1 MAFDNDTRKKLA
13 DLVSKCRA
21 LLTDEFLR
29 QCQSTFGIQP
39 DGLMIA
45 LEDLE
50 RLSDDQLDVASQLR
64 DRIDYLS
71 HNEEADN
78 SVPNSIDKMLREQ
91 AFTVLNRLA
100 AMKMAEARGLIV
112 ESVSKGQES
121 EGFVMY
127 DMIGGSA
134 MGDKFARYVC
144 YLRSMFD
151 EIAVDLGS
159 LFDRFSPFGLLFP
172 NEDALG
178 GLLELLNQNELEHLW
193 AEDETIGWIY
203 QYWNSK
209 EERKAMRDASA
220 APRNSRELAVRNQ
233 FFTPRYVVEFLTDN
247 TLGRTW
253 YEMAKGETRLADQ
266 CRYLVR
272 RPTEIFLN
280 DGEEAHQQPEQE
292 GLSQEEL
299 LKQPVYIQHRS
310 FKDPREIR
318 LLDPACGSMHFG
330 LYAFDL
336 FEAIYEEGWEK
347 SIGTLKQDFPDKTE
361 FLAQVPRLI
370 IENNIHGVDIDP
382 RAVQIAGLSLWL
394 RAQRSWKNQSI
405 QPGNRL
411 QIRKS
416 NIVCAEPMPG
426 DEAMLEEFL
435 ETLDP
440 PLLRD
445 LVSAVFEKMKLAGE
459 AGTLLKIEEEIRSAI
474 QDARNAAHE
483 MRDDLFTQDEAES
496 EDFFDSAE
504 ERIYESLQNYA
515 ESAERGDYQRRLF
528 TEDAAHGFAFIDL
541 CRKRYDAVV
550 MNPPFGKTTVQTNN
564 FLEATYPEG
573 KFDLA
578 SAFIERMLVLSCS
591 GGRLGQLTA
600 RAPFYTKYHQYWRQT
615 ALDHLT
621 ISVFAD
627 LGGGVLDSAWIEV
640 CATVLSRDL
649 NTQTYFSN
657 PPETLL
663 EDISILNSG
672 LSQTGIFIQPASFPK
687 NIPQNQYNYWLT
699 PEFLSVYDKFDPIN
713 MLFEGPKPGAS
724 TGPTDRYIRLWAE
737 IPQHSENRNWAN
749 LAKGGEYGF
758 LYPDV
763 HLSINWKDSAK
774 ELKTFHAADR
784 LARYGDGNWR
794 ARLNSYDHYFKHG
807 VFYSRRS
814 TIGLSLRVLPSD
826 CVFSEK
832 APNIIHSDTDLL
844 LCLSSVSAT
853 PVFQQYVNAHCALG
867 SYEIGSIGRIPFPE
881 IERLD
886 KDRIAADSRAI
897 FHLVQ
902 KLRSYDELS
911 INFLSFIDLC
921 RTKSIQNATKHQYD
935 EYEILIERW
944 RNHCIVTNKF
954 ACRIYGIDEE
964 LGETPKLNA
973 EIEDTYTASK
983 DLSALVSASLL
994 AYVVGVSL
1002 GRWDIRYATG
1012 ERQPPEL
1019 PDPFDPLPVCPPGML
1034 QNADGLPASESE
1046 VPEDYPLRISWSGIL
1061 VDDEGHPED
1070 IITRVREALSVIW
1083 KDNSSSIEQE
1093 ACEILKVKSLRDYF
1107 AEKKSGGKF
1116 FKYHLKRYSKS
1127 RRKAPIYWP
1136 LSTESGSYTLWIYY
1150 HRLTD
1155 QTLYQCVSDF
1165 IEPKIEQCEKDLQI
1179 LNQQFELGQADG
1191 KTNDQISELKTLIN
1205 ELKNFRDELLD
1216 VARLPYK
1223 PNLNDGVQITAA
1235 PLWKCFRLGA
1245 WQKTLKDTWKKL
1257 EKGDYD
1263 WAHLSYSI
1271 WPERVRDKCIKDKSL
1286 AIAHGLE
1293 EVYIEPPAKAK
1304 KAKKASTEALGL
1316 E

>member
-1 MAFDNDTRKKLA
+1 M
-13 DLVSKCRA
+13 
-21 LLTDEFLR
+21 
-29 QCQSTFGIQP
+29 
-39 DGLMIA
+39 
-45 LEDLE
+45 
-50 RLSDDQLDVASQLR
+50 
-64 DRIDYLS
+64 
-71 HNEEADN
+71 
-78 SVPNSIDKMLREQ
+78 
-91 AFTVLNRLA
+91 
-100 AMKMAEARGLIV
+100 
-112 ESVSKGQES
+112 
-121 EGFVMY
+121 
-127 DMIGGSA
+127 
-134 MGDKFARYVC
+134 
-144 YLRSMFD
+144 
-151 EIAVDLGS
+151 
-159 LFDRFSPFGLLFP
+159 FP
-172 NEDALG
+172 NEKALG
-178 GLLELLNQNELEHLW
+178 GLLELLNQKELEHLW
-193 AEDETIGWIY
+193 TEDETIGWIY

-253 YEMAKGETRLADQ
+253 YEMTKGETRLADQ

-280 DGEEAHQQPEQE
+280 DGGEPPQQPEQD

-394 RAQRSWKNQSI
+394 RAQRSWKNQSV
-405 QPGNRL
+405 QPGNRPE
-411 QIRKS
+411 IRKS

-435 ETLDP
+435 ETLNP

-445 LVSAVFEKMKLAGE
+445 LVRTVFEKMKLAGE

-474 QDARNAAHE
+474 EDARNAAHA
-483 MRDDLFTQDEAES
+483 MRDDLLTQGEAES
-496 EDFFDSAE
+496 DDFFDSAE
-504 ERIYESLQNYA
+504 EQIYEALQNYA
-515 ESAERGDYQRRLF
+515 ESAESGDYQRRLF
-528 TEDAAHGFAFIDL
+528 AEDAAHGFAFIDL

-550 MNPPFGKTTVQTNN
+550 MNPPFG
-564 FLEATYPEG
+564 
-573 KFDLA
+573 DA
-578 SAFIERMLVLSCS
+578 SENILHICDQKCPAWNRNILCAFIE
-591 GGRLGQLTA
+591 QNLTA
-600 RAPFYTKYHQYWRQT
+600 ANNTGFVASVIDRSFLNKSTYEDFRENCLLRDDL
-615 ALDHLT
+615 LDFVL
-621 ISVFAD
+621 D
-627 LGGGVLDSAWIEV
+627 LGWEVLDANVEVSSVILRPSLYTNNPITQCIDIRDIASGEKGNNLLKIVADGWANSKNIYQHQTSAFSFFPNQSVVYDLPEELLSAFTRHKNLKAQGLTSFTGHQLESFRHFMLFWELPLNAAISPQGDYCHLYNGGEYSRFANLPQDVVRFGFFANLRPQDVPSYTYVLRNKDQHFLPGVCFGVRGDILDAHLLPKGHLFTVEGQALPISDRKKVFLILAFLNSAVASRLLNTFSGQHKYSGYVNLLPFPQPEPSIEEKLINITEKAV
-640 CATVLSRDL
+640 KLLRNAFTFSENSLVFSVPSWVGVISSSILRDSLGLFNQLGLEEKQLQEIFEQTNALCMELYGIDSQDVVSDL
-649 NTQTYFSN
+649 NSYS
-657 PPETLL
+657 E
-663 EDISILNSG
+663 
-672 LSQTGIFIQPASFPK
+672 SFPK
-687 NIPQNQYNYWLT
+687 GLLPGYNGSTLEKFKTSVCTNIMSYSLGLT
-699 PEFLSVYDKFDPIN
+699 
-713 MLFEGPKPGAS
+713 
-724 TGPTDRYIRLWAE
+724 
-737 IPQHSENRNWAN
+737 
-749 LAKGGEYGF
+749 
-758 LYPDV
+758 
-763 HLSINWKDSAK
+763 
-774 ELKTFHAADR
+774 
-784 LARYGDGNWR
+784 
-794 ARLNSYDHYFKHG
+794 
-807 VFYSRRS
+807 
-814 TIGLSLRVLPSD
+814 
-826 CVFSEK
+826 
-832 APNIIHSDTDLL
+832 
-844 LCLSSVSAT
+844 
-853 PVFQQYVNAHCALG
+853 
-867 SYEIGSIGRIPFPE
+867 
-881 IERLD
+881 
-886 KDRIAADSRAI
+886 
-897 FHLVQ
+897 
-902 KLRSYDELS
+902 
-911 INFLSFIDLC
+911 
-921 RTKSIQNATKHQYD
+921 
-935 EYEILIERW
+935 
-944 RNHCIVTNKF
+944 
-954 ACRIYGIDEE
+954 
-964 LGETPKLNA
+964 
-973 EIEDTYTASK
+973 
-983 DLSALVSASLL
+983 
-994 AYVVGVSL
+994 L
-1002 GRWDIRYATG
+1002 GRWDIRKTIG
-1012 ERQPPEL
+1012 EFKSPQLSDVFE
-1019 PDPFDPLPVCPPGML
+1019 PLPGCPPGML

-1046 VPEDYPLRISWSGIL
+1046 VSEDYPLRISWPGIL

-1070 IITRVREALSVIW
+1070 IITRVRDALSVIW
-1083 KDNSSSIEQE
+1083 KDNSASIEQE

-1116 FKYHLKRYSKS
+1116 FKDHLKRYSKP

-1165 IEPKIEQCEKDLQI
+1165 IEPKIEQFEKDLQM

-1191 KTNDQISELKTLIN
+1191 KTNDQISELKALVN
-1205 ELKNFRDELLD
+1205 ELKNFRDDLLN
-1216 VARLPYK
+1216 VAKLPYK

-1271 WPERVRDKCIKDKSL
+1271 WPERVKDKCIKDKSL

>member
-1 MAFDNDTRKKLA
+1 MAFDNDTRNKLA
-13 DLVSKCRA
+13 NLVGKCRA

-39 DGLMIA
+39 DGLMIS
-45 LEDLE
+45 LEDLG
-50 RLSDDQLDVASQLR
+50 RLSDDQLDVARQLR
-64 DRIDYLS
+64 DRIDYLA

-78 SVPNSIDKMLREQ
+78 SIPNSIDKMLREQ

-100 AMKMAEARGLIV
+100 AMKMAEARGLII

-121 EGFVMY
+121 EGFQMY

-172 NEDALG
+172 NEDAFG
-178 GLLELLNQNELEHLW
+178 GLLELLNQKELEHLW

-203 QYWNSK
+203 QYWNSEK
-209 EERKAMRDASA
+209 ERKEMKA
-220 APRNSRELAVRNQ
+220 AVNNGPPRNSRELAVRNQ

-247 TLGRTW
+247 TLGRIW
-253 YEMAKGETRLADQ
+253 YEMTRGETRLADQ
-266 CRYLVR
+266 CKYLVR
-272 RPTEIFLN
+272 RPTEIFLK
-280 DGEEAHQQPEQE
+280 DGEEAPQQPEQE
-292 GLSQEEL
+292 GHSQEEL

-394 RAQRSWKNQSI
+394 RAQRSWKNQSV
-405 QPGNRL
+405 QPGDRP

-445 LVSAVFEKMKLAGE
+445 LVRKVFDKMKLAGE
-459 AGTLLKIEEEIRSAI
+459 AGTLLKIEEEIRFAI
-474 QDARNAAHE
+474 QDARNAAHA
-483 MRDDLFTQDEAES
+483 MRDDLFSQEDAES
-496 EDFFDSAE
+496 EDFFNSAE

-515 ESAERGDYQRRLF
+515 ESAESRDYQRRLF
-528 TEDAAHGFAFIDL
+528 AEDAAHGFAFIDL
-541 CRKRYDAVV
+541 CRKRYDVVV
-550 MNPPFGKTTVQTNN
+550 MNPPFGELAKHSLNYLRNN
-564 FLEATYPEG
+564 YNYLCDNLYCG
-573 KFDLA
+573 
-578 SAFIERMLVLSCS
+578 FIERASLFLLQKGSCGSITDRSYLVKQSYEDLRVWLIENNLPS
-591 GGRLGQLTA
+591 
-600 RAPFYTKYHQYWRQT
+600 F
-615 ALDHLT
+615 
-621 ISVFAD
+621 VVD
-627 LGGGVLDSAWIEV
+627 LGWGVLDAANVETCAAIFSIGKNCSKASFQNLGGFAQPQSEELLQLCSGKKNWITDELTTFANLPFASLAYSMPSWMRQGYTSHGNKITNSLCSAWRGMAGSDAERLYRSTTEISPSIVGKNKRWIPLQKGSPYTPYYYAPEYLLLHEQGTF
-640 CATVLSRDL
+640 ASVLSFGSGRITNSEKYYHSGISFGKRTDRM
-649 NTQTYFSN
+649 YAFPMHADEVFSVEGQAIF
-657 PPETLL
+657 PL
-663 EDISILNSG
+663 DKVSIWQCLAVLNSSAFQEALNSICG
-672 LSQTGIFIQPASFPK
+672 QHKLHGYINAVHFSSGEIPDCSKLAKSIWLQLREIDKANELSQIFICPIFSTQNCIDDDDFFQLCKLSDRIKIIDNCKKKHSEINKLVLNAISAPEDLAEIGVEHSFI
-687 NIPQNQYNYWLT
+687 NNLFGYEGTLVD
-699 PEFLSVYDKFDPIN
+699 EVGSFLSWI
-713 MLFEGPKPGAS
+713 
-724 TGPTDRYIRLWAE
+724 
-737 IPQHSENRNWAN
+737 
-749 LAKGGEYGF
+749 
-758 LYPDV
+758 
-763 HLSINWKDSAK
+763 
-774 ELKTFHAADR
+774 
-784 LARYGDGNWR
+784 
-794 ARLNSYDHYFKHG
+794 
-807 VFYSRRS
+807 
-814 TIGLSLRVLPSD
+814 
-826 CVFSEK
+826 
-832 APNIIHSDTDLL
+832 
-844 LCLSSVSAT
+844 
-853 PVFQQYVNAHCALG
+853 LG
-867 SYEIGSIGRIPFPE
+867 CNY
-881 IERLD
+881 
-886 KDRIAADSRAI
+886 
-897 FHLVQ
+897 
-902 KLRSYDELS
+902 
-911 INFLSFIDLC
+911 
-921 RTKSIQNATKHQYD
+921 
-935 EYEILIERW
+935 
-944 RNHCIVTNKF
+944 
-954 ACRIYGIDEE
+954 
-964 LGETPKLNA
+964 
-973 EIEDTYTASK
+973 
-983 DLSALVSASLL
+983 
-994 AYVVGVSL
+994 
-1002 GRWDIRYATG
+1002 GRWDIRYANI
-1012 ERQPPEL
+1012 EHQAPEL

-1046 VPEDYPLRISWSGIL
+1046 IPDDYSLRISWPGIL

-1116 FKYHLKRYSKS
+1116 FKDHLKRYSKS

-1155 QTLYQCVSDF
+1155 QTLYQCVSDY

-1205 ELKNFRDELLD
+1205 ELKNFRDELLN
-1216 VARLPYK
+1216 VAKLPYK

-1271 WPERVRDKCIKDKSL
+1271 WPERVKDKCIKDKSL

-1293 EVYIEPPAKAK
+1293 DVYIEPPAKAK
-1304 KAKKASTEALGL
+1304 KAKKASTEALDL

>member
-1 MAFDNDTRKKLA
+1 MAFDNDTRSKLA
-13 DLVSKCRA
+13 NLVGKCRA

-39 DGLMIA
+39 DGLMIS
-45 LEDLE
+45 LEELG
-50 RLSDDQLDVASQLR
+50 RLSDDQLDVARQLR
-64 DRIDYLS
+64 DRIDYLA

-78 SVPNSIDKMLREQ
+78 SIPNSIDKMLREQ

-121 EGFVMY
+121 EGFQMY

-178 GLLELLNQNELEHLW
+178 ELLELLNQKELEHLW

-253 YEMAKGETRLADQ
+253 YEMTKGETRLADQ

-280 DGEEAHQQPEQE
+280 DGEEAPQQPEQE

-299 LKQPVYIQHRS
+299 LKQPVYIQHRP

-347 SIGTLKQDFPDKTE
+347 SIGTLKQDFPDKAE

-394 RAQRSWKNQSI
+394 RAQRSWKNQSV
-405 QPGNRL
+405 QPGNRP

-445 LVSAVFEKMKLAGE
+445 FVRTVFEKMKLAGE

-474 QDARNAAHE
+474 QDARNAARE
-483 MRDDLFTQDEAES
+483 MRDDLFAQDEAES

-504 ERIYESLQNYA
+504 EKIYESLQNYA
-515 ESAERGDYQRRLF
+515 ESAESGDYQRRLF
-528 TEDAAHGFAFIDL
+528 AEDAAHGFAFIDL

-550 MNPPFGKTTVQTNN
+550 MNPPFGQAAKNSKKY
-564 FLEATYPEG
+564 LDYEYPEA
-573 KFDLA
+573 KYDVLTC
-578 SAFIERMLVLSCS
+578 FIERGLNVLSI
-591 GGRLGQLTA
+591 GGTLGVICNRT
-600 RAPFYTKYHQYWRQT
+600 PFFLPTLSSWRQ
-615 ALDHLT
+615 HS
-621 ISVFAD
+621 IIEKSSVTSFLD
-627 LGGGVLDSAWIEV
+627 LGHGVLDAAMVEV
-640 CATVLSRDL
+640 CATTITRPPVNRHTPFINLVPENDKEGKI
-649 NTQTYFSN
+649 TEIFSASDDITSSDKIYIKSVKDFLLV
-657 PPETLL
+657 PKAPFSYWIPER
-663 EDISILNSG
+663 
-672 LSQTGIFIQPASFPK
+672 
-687 NIPQNQYNYWLT
+687 
-699 PEFLSVYDKFDPIN
+699 FLSLFKSSTSFDRR
-713 MLFEGPKPGAS
+713 FEAWVGLQ
-724 TGPTDRYIRLWAE
+724 TNDDTRWVRLRWE
-737 IPQHSENRNWAN
+737 SPQHSLN
-749 LAKGGEYGF
+749 LRWFPFAKGGEYSEF
-758 LYPDV
+758 V
-763 HLSINWKDSAK
+763 SNIHLVVDWENGGKRIKEWKKSELELGRITANNSQCWNETKYLRKGITWTQRTTSKFSARILPEKCIFGIKGPSAFSLKDSNEELLALLGIFETPLYK
-774 ELKTFHAADR
+774 ELLEFQVAAAD
-784 LARYGDGNWR
+784 A
-794 ARLNSYDHYFKHG
+794 AAKSYDAGLIRRTPFPELHDNNISELALLSRFLVEQGISFQSVDELSSYF
-807 VFYSRRS
+807 VTVSPQS
-814 TIGLSLRVLPSD
+814 PTTIS
-826 CVFSEK
+826 FEK
-832 APNIIHSDTDLL
+832 N
-844 LCLSSVSAT
+844 CLSSKVSQL
-853 PVFQQYVNAHCALG
+853 FQIESTEGGHASVREQPTQAENSAPPQEEHASWISYYLG
-867 SYEIGSIGRIPFPE
+867 STF
-881 IERLD
+881 
-886 KDRIAADSRAI
+886 
-897 FHLVQ
+897 
-902 KLRSYDELS
+902 
-911 INFLSFIDLC
+911 
-921 RTKSIQNATKHQYD
+921 
-935 EYEILIERW
+935 
-944 RNHCIVTNKF
+944 
-954 ACRIYGIDEE
+954 
-964 LGETPKLNA
+964 
-973 EIEDTYTASK
+973 
-983 DLSALVSASLL
+983 
-994 AYVVGVSL
+994 

-1012 ERQPPEL
+1012 ECQPPEL
-1019 PDPFDPLPVCPPGML
+1019 TDPFDPLPVCPPGML

-1046 VPEDYPLRISWSGIL
+1046 VPGNYPLRISWPGIL

-1116 FKYHLKRYSKS
+1116 FKDHLKRYSKS

-1205 ELKNFRDELLD
+1205 ELKNFRDELLN

-1257 EKGDYD
+1257 EKGDFD

-1271 WPERVRDKCIKDKSL
+1271 WPERVKDKCIKDKSL

>member
-1 MAFDNDTRKKLA
+1 MAFDNDTRNKLA
-13 DLVSKCRA
+13 NLVGKCRA

-39 DGLMIA
+39 DGLMIS
-45 LEDLE
+45 LEDLG
-50 RLSDDQLDVASQLR
+50 RLSDDQLDVAHQLR
-64 DRIDYLS
+64 GRIDYLA

-78 SVPNSIDKMLREQ
+78 SIPNSIDKMLREQ

-121 EGFVMY
+121 EGFQMY

-172 NEDALG
+172 NEDAFG
-178 GLLELLNQNELEHLW
+178 GLLELLNQKELEHLW

-209 EERKAMRDASA
+209 EERKAMRDASD

-253 YEMAKGETRLADQ
+253 YEMTKGETRLADQ

-280 DGEEAHQQPEQE
+280 DGEDATEQPEQE

-299 LKQPVYIQHRS
+299 LKQPVYIQHRP

-347 SIGTLKQDFPDKTE
+347 SIGTLKQDFPDKAE
-361 FLAQVPRLI
+361 FLVQVPRLI

-394 RAQRSWKNQSI
+394 RAQRSWKNQSV
-405 QPGNRL
+405 QPGNRP

-426 DEAMLEEFL
+426 DESMLEEFL

-445 LVSAVFEKMKLAGE
+445 LVRTVFEKMKLAGE
-459 AGTLLKIEEEIRSAI
+459 AGTLLKIEEEIRSSV

-483 MRDDLFTQDEAES
+483 MRGDLFTQGEAES
-496 EDFFDSAE
+496 DDFFNSAE
-504 ERIYESLQNYA
+504 ERIYEALQNYA
-515 ESAERGDYQRRLF
+515 ESAESGNYQRRLF
-528 TEDAAHGFAFIDL
+528 AEDAAHGFAFIEL
-541 CRKRYDAVV
+541 CRKRYDSVV
-550 MNPPFGKTTVQTNN
+550 MNPPFGQPSS
-564 FLEATYPEG
+564 ASSTYLGSQYPDWNKNILCGFVKRTFELLNSEG
-573 KFDLA
+573 KTGAIFDRTILVKKTYTNFRLSTLVVDDRISALCDLGWEVLDANVEVSSFVLTKGHNTEGSFYDVRNVDLDQKADQLQINIPSPCSRVGSAVFARLPNAIIGYDFPQFLLNAFGRSEGLSDSKCQAYTGHQLPKERHFRLWWENRSPYPKVSKHTFKGGSFFLYVASMREWLSAESDLDDLTSDAGINLRNKSKHFIPGVCYGERGDFLNVYTLPREMYFTLEGPAIPCQDAQKAYSLLAFLNSPAVLFLTNKLCGQHKTSGYVNLIPFGDFSLPEAYTSEIKEAVLGLIMCRESDETQLQFSPFDCRSDLSGLIA
-578 SAFIERMLVLSCS
+578 SASAKIEDSMQNARKVYDSVDNLVREFFELSDS
-591 GGRLGQLTA
+591 ELQILDSAAKEIPEFEYPVEDFDRRDGGRLFFT
-600 RAPFYTKYHQYWRQT
+600 T
-615 ALDHLT
+615 
-621 ISVFAD
+621 
-627 LGGGVLDSAWIEV
+627 GVLS
-640 CATVLSRDL
+640 
-649 NTQTYFSN
+649 
-657 PPETLL
+657 
-663 EDISILNSG
+663 
-672 LSQTGIFIQPASFPK
+672 
-687 NIPQNQYNYWLT
+687 
-699 PEFLSVYDKFDPIN
+699 
-713 MLFEGPKPGAS
+713 M
-724 TGPTDRYIRLWAE
+724 
-737 IPQHSENRNWAN
+737 
-749 LAKGGEYGF
+749 
-758 LYPDV
+758 
-763 HLSINWKDSAK
+763 
-774 ELKTFHAADR
+774 
-784 LARYGDGNWR
+784 
-794 ARLNSYDHYFKHG
+794 
-807 VFYSRRS
+807 
-814 TIGLSLRVLPSD
+814 
-826 CVFSEK
+826 
-832 APNIIHSDTDLL
+832 
-844 LCLSSVSAT
+844 
-853 PVFQQYVNAHCALG
+853 ALG
-867 SYEIGSIGRIPFPE
+867 
-881 IERLD
+881 
-886 KDRIAADSRAI
+886 
-897 FHLVQ
+897 
-902 KLRSYDELS
+902 
-911 INFLSFIDLC
+911 
-921 RTKSIQNATKHQYD
+921 
-935 EYEILIERW
+935 
-944 RNHCIVTNKF
+944 
-954 ACRIYGIDEE
+954 
-964 LGETPKLNA
+964 
-973 EIEDTYTASK
+973 TA
-983 DLSALVSASLL
+983 
-994 AYVVGVSL
+994 L

-1012 ERQPPEL
+1012 EHQPPEL
-1019 PDPFDPLPVCPPGML
+1019 PDPFAPLPVRPPGML
-1034 QNADGLPASESE
+1034 QNADGLPASEYE
-1046 VPEDYPLRISWSGIL
+1046 VPEDYPIRISWPGIL

-1116 FKYHLKRYSKS
+1116 FKDHLKRYSKS

-1165 IEPKIEQCEKDLQI
+1165 IEPKIEQCEKDLQM

-1205 ELKNFRDELLD
+1205 ELKNFRDELLN
-1216 VARLPYK
+1216 VAKLPYK

-1235 PLWKCFRLGA
+1235 PLWKCFRLGP

-1271 WPERVRDKCIKDKSL
+1271 WPERVKDKCIKDKSL

-1293 EVYIEPPAKAK
+1293 DVYIEPPAKAK
-1304 KAKKASTEALGL
+1304 KAKKASTEALDL